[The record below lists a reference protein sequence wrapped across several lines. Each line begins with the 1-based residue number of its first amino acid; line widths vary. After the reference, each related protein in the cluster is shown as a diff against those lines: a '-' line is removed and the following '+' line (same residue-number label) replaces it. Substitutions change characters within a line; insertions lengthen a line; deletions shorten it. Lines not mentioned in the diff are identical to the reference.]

1 MDIMTVFETVVGGSS
16 PSGGIKGKNKKTKD
30 SLWTVDNS

>member
-16 PSGGIKGKNKKTKD
+16 PSGGIRVKLKDKGQLMD
-30 SLWTVDNS
+30 CG